1 MAPGI
6 STGTD
11 AVRRLGVWLAAA
23 GVLLAGCTA
32 GSPDGVVSTAPS
44 TTDAGTA
51 SGPPTAPTTPAPT
64 PTGLPAGMTERVI
77 FGDPWSTNPR
87 RVHAIADSAV
97 ALARKARRGQTL
109 TLSMFNMTYPGA
121 AEAFIA
127 AHRRGVDVRIL
138 LNGEGARSRQ
148 VRLLRAALGGNTK
161 ARSWVKTRA
170 GGIRMHSKF
179 LLLSKH
185 GGQGPVVWVSSGNL
199 TSSSGRDQA
208 NDAIVTTGDQ
218 PLYDFLLA
226 QFQLMRKGVTNPT
239 LLSRTATTP
248 TASLRT
254 FPQPKKGPANDPVLA
269 VLNDIQCVHGDR
281 RTTIRMAQLFLTDER
296 IYVVQRLRDLVE
308 QGCRLRIVGYLT
320 VWSPDAQRA
329 LTAPGPGRVDLREGK
344 GAAIHT
350 KITTIDGW
358 DAAGRPLLRAVI
370 GSHNLTG
377 RALSRT
383 PDGVNDELM
392 MQVWNPATVRSYSA
406 WVDQVIARHSKPAG
420 RG

>member
-11 AVRRLGVWLAAA
+11 AGRRLGAGLVAAV
-23 GVLLAGCTA
+23 VLLAGCTA
-32 GSPDGVVSTAPS
+32 GSPGGVVSTAPA
-44 TTDAGTA
+44 TTDATPNGSPTA
-51 SGPPTAPTTPAPT
+51 STTPAPT
-64 PTGLPAGMTERVI
+64 PTALPAGMAERVI
-77 FGDPWSTNPR
+77 FGDPWSKDPR

-97 ALARKARRGQTL
+97 ALARQARRGQTL

-127 AHRRGVDVRIL
+127 AHRRGVDVRVL
-138 LNGEGARSRQ
+138 LNDEGARSRQ
-148 VRLLRAALGGNTK
+148 VRLLRAALGGNT
-161 ARSWVKTRA
+161 ASRSWVKTRA

-179 LLLSKH
+179 LLLSKR

-208 NDAIVTTGDQ
+208 NEAIVTTGDQ
-218 PLYDFLLA
+218 PLYGFLLA
-226 QFQLMRKGVTNPT
+226 QFRLMRKGVTNPK

-254 FPQPKKGPANDPVLA
+254 FPQPKTGPANDPVLA
-269 VLNDIQCVHGDR
+269 VLNDIQCRNGARH
-281 RTTIRMAQLFLTDER
+281 TTIRMAQLFLTEER
-296 IYVVQRLRDLVE
+296 IYLVQRLRDLVAE
-308 QGCRLRIVGYLT
+308 GCRLRIVGYLT
-320 VWSPDAQRA
+320 VWSPDAVRA
-329 LTAPGPGRVDLREGK
+329 LTAAGPGRVDLRAGK
-344 GAAIHT
+344 RAAIHT

-358 DAAGRPLLRAVI
+358 DAAGQPLLRAVV

-377 RALSRT
+377 RALVRT
-383 PDGVNDELM
+383 PNGVNDELM